1 LWLIGVEC
9 QNIALAWSTAGAKGI
24 VLVGCNIGKLEG
36 TVKALKV
43 PSFVVS
49 GNVTPESDIESIFE
63 RAVAEFGK
71 LDVLI
76 KLRDNE
82 PGGDNGRG

>member
-1 LWLIGVEC
+1 M
-9 QNIALAWSTAGAKGI
+9 
-24 VLVGCNIGKLEG
+24 LVGCNIGKLEE

-49 GNVTPESDIESIFE
+49 INVTPESGVESVFE
-63 RAVAEFGK
+63 KAVTEFSK

-76 KLRDNE
+76 NATGQRT
-82 PGGDNGRG
+82 RG

>member
-1 LWLIGVEC
+1 M
-9 QNIALAWSTAGAKGI
+9 
-24 VLVGCNIGKLEG
+24 LVGCNIGKLEG

-43 PSFVVS
+43 PSFAVS
-49 GNVTPESDIESIFE
+49 GSVIPESDVESIFE
-63 RAVAEFGK
+63 RAVAEFSK